1 MDRWACRGL
10 ALLASPGCSGSPDAN
25 SRLGRRCF
33 RRRLK
38 YHMTGGSL
46 PLCHNSWIIWTPT
59 NSTIA
64 IPVHTNVDDIV
75 DIIVVKAP
83 SAPLM
88 PGRFY
93 LLNKGVDNYGKT
105 RLFFFSP
112 DICRNELLATS
123 HAMLFSSGTIGPLG
137 SQALWYPSPGGL
149 LRSTF
154 IRIIWMPSALL
165 GI

>member
-105 RLFFFSP
+105 GLFFFPQTFAGMSYWQ
-112 DICRNELLATS
+112 LAMPCFS
-123 HAMLFSSGTIGPLG
+123 HLAQLGRSDRRHSDTLPLEAFCEAHSSG
-137 SQALWYPSPGGL
+137 
-149 LRSTF
+149 
-154 IRIIWMPSALL
+154 
-165 GI
+165 